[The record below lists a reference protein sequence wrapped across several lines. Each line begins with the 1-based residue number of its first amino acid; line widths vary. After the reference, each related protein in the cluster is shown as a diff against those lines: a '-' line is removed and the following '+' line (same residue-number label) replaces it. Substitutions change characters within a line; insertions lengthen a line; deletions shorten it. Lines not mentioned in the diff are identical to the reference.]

1 MESRIHIT
9 LSPAAQQAL
18 ALRAEPVRSHGGTRT
33 TGREN
38 LSLPASDM
46 IERYDRMVRGG
57 IWQLKRREGFT
68 PAHFCCACDALNGT
82 LITPDTLNYI
92 SDEIAEAIRLDG
104 LGEKWELGEGDEGIE
119 AAAVLFDSLGALE
132 QLALADLKER
142 YWRGV
147 TRGDNASPVEFWEKL
162 GTQGG
167 D

>member
-1 MESRIHIT
+1 MESRIHIS

-18 ALRAEPVRSHGGTRT
+18 TLRAEPVRSHGGTRT

-68 PAHFCCACDALNGT
+68 PAHFCCACDALNAT
-82 LITPDTLNYI
+82 WITPDALNYI
-92 SDEIAEAIRLDG
+92 GDEIAEAIQIDG
-104 LGEKWELGEGDEGIE
+104 LGEKWELGEGAAELFEG
-119 AAAVLFDSLGALE
+119 LGALE
-132 QLALADLKER
+132 MLALADLKER

-147 TRGDNASPVEFWEKL
+147 TRGDGLSPVEFWEGL
-162 GTQGG
+162 EAGL
-167 D
+167 

>member
-1 MESRIHIT
+1 MEKRTILT
-9 LSPAAQQAL
+9 LSPAALQAL

-68 PAHFCCACDALNGT
+68 ARHLCAAVDALNST
-82 LITPDTLNYI
+82 MITPESLNCI
-92 SDEIAEAIRLDG
+92 GDEVAEAIRLDG
-104 LGEKWELGEGDEGIE
+104 LGEKWELGDG
-119 AAAVLFDSLGALE
+119 AVEMFESLGALE
-132 QLALADLKER
+132 MLALADLKER

-147 TRGDNASPVEFWEKL
+147 TRGDGLSPVEFWERLDNSPPL
-162 GTQGG
+162 G
-167 D
+167 